1 MLIANHSLQELYI
14 WENDI
19 GDDGISAIAK
29 VLNNCNIY
37 KLHIDNCGITFT
49 GARSIATALSLN
61 HFVSDLCLYRNHIT
75 VAGGLLI
82 TKTAV
87 HNSVCQ
93 RVEID
98 GEYKNEEIKKLMK
111 ILEKRRKSKVRV

>member
-61 HFVSDLCLYRNHIT
+61 HFVSDLCLYRNRIT

-87 HNSVCQ
+87 HNLVCQ